1 MCSLK
6 EGYGMFKR
14 EIFLVVAVICL
25 LVVLSGTCFAMRLL
39 SQEEALKKVFGP
51 DVQIVTENKELTEPA
66 LSKAKERLDGNL
78 VFYQKGSK
86 SREVEAKTNF
96 DFWFAL
102 KDGKKTGVA
111 IIDDEPGKWGPVE
124 FIIVLDLQGAVT
136 KVEVMSYE
144 EKRGQ
149 PIARNSFMSQFQ
161 GKTSKSPL
169 KLYKDING
177 VSGAT
182 ISSNC
187 AVFAVKKAI
196 ILYETLYLNE

>member
-1 MCSLK
+1 
-6 EGYGMFKR
+6 MFKR
-14 EIFLVVAVICL
+14 SVLSAVAVIGL
-25 LVVLSGTCFAMRLL
+25 LVALSGTCYAMRLL

-51 DVQIVTENKELTEPA
+51 DVKIVTENKELTEPA
-66 LSKAKERLDGNL
+66 LSKAKERLGGGL
-78 VFYQKGSK
+78 VYYQKGSK
-86 SREVEAKTNF
+86 SEKVDAKTSF
-96 DFWFAL
+96 DFYVAL

-124 FIIVLDLQGAVT
+124 FIIAMDLQGTVT
-136 KVEVMSYE
+136 RVEVLSYQ

-149 PIARNSFMSQFQ
+149 PIARHSFMSQFE

-169 KLYKDING
+169 KLEKDING

-187 AVFAVKKAI
+187 AIFAVKKAI
-196 ILYETLYLNE
+196 VLYEELYLNK